1 MTEGTLLKTAL
12 NNSAEVTE
20 IRRAI
25 HRHPEIGRNEFK
37 TSELI
42 RKKLTEYGV
51 DEIKSYTPTSVVAI
65 IKGGMGEGRC
75 LAIRADIDAL
85 PVTED
90 TGLPFASEVE
100 GMMHA
105 CGHDMHAAMLLGVA
119 KMLCGMRDRFKG
131 TVKLIFQHS
140 EDTLPGGAKELTEKG
155 VMEDPKVDAIF
166 GMHIMPDE
174 KECGKLAFIKG
185 PITTSVD
192 LYEFTV
198 KGKSG
203 HGAAPHQ
210 CVDAAVVTSAI
221 VSDLQTIVSR
231 EIDPMD
237 PAVVT
242 VGVINVGERW
252 NVVPEK
258 GRIEGTMRCFSDYLW
273 ENLPKMV
280 DRIAEN
286 AAKAFRAEVTTEYVR
301 LVPPTNNNPVMADIA
316 KSAAKKIMGE
326 DAPVAL
332 PATMGG
338 EDFAFFMEKA
348 PGAVALL
355 GVRNEECG
363 AIWPQHSSH
372 YRVDENALVKGAMLY
387 VQTAMDFNASK

>member
-1 MTEGTLLKTAL
+1 MNYEEVAKNYNEYQVTMRRYFHENPEISTKEYNTSKVVKDELTKMGVEWVPCGLETGVLATVKGAKPGKTILLRGDMDAL
-12 NNSAEVTE
+12 SVTE
-20 IRRAI
+20 ESGVEYASK
-25 HRHPEIGRNEFK
+25 NE
-37 TSELI
+37 
-42 RKKLTEYGV
+42 GV
-51 DEIKSYTPTSVVAI
+51 
-65 IKGGMGEGRC
+65 
-75 LAIRADIDAL
+75 
-85 PVTED
+85 
-90 TGLPFASEVE
+90 
-100 GMMHA
+100 MHA
-105 CGHDMHAAMLLGVA
+105 CGHDCHISMMLTAAKILNDH
-119 KMLCGMRDRFKG
+119 KDELCG
-131 TVKLIFQHS
+131 TVKLAFQPA
-140 EDTLPGGAKELTEKG
+140 EEVALGAKSMVENGAMEG
-155 VMEDPKVDAIF
+155 VDGCFAIHVWSDVESGHISCDA
-166 GMHIMPDE
+166 
-174 KECGKLAFIKG
+174 G
-185 PITTSVD
+185 PRMAAAYQYAIN
-192 LYEFTV
+192 V
-198 KGKSG
+198 KGKGG

-316 KSAAKKIMGE
+316 KNAAKKIMGE

>member
-1 MTEGTLLKTAL
+1 MNYEEVAKNYNEYQVTMRRYFHENPEISTKEYNTSKVVKDELTKMGVEWVPCGLETGVLATVKGAKPGKTILLRGDMDAL
-12 NNSAEVTE
+12 SVTE
-20 IRRAI
+20 ESGVEYASK
-25 HRHPEIGRNEFK
+25 NE
-37 TSELI
+37 
-42 RKKLTEYGV
+42 GV
-51 DEIKSYTPTSVVAI
+51 
-65 IKGGMGEGRC
+65 
-75 LAIRADIDAL
+75 
-85 PVTED
+85 
-90 TGLPFASEVE
+90 
-100 GMMHA
+100 MHA
-105 CGHDMHAAMLLGVA
+105 CGHDCHTSMMLTAAKILNDH
-119 KMLCGMRDRFKG
+119 KDELCG
-131 TVKLIFQHS
+131 TVKLAFQPA
-140 EDTLPGGAKELTEKG
+140 EEVAMGAKSMVENGAMEG
-155 VMEDPKVDAIF
+155 VDGCFAIHVWSDVETGHISCDA
-166 GMHIMPDE
+166 
-174 KECGKLAFIKG
+174 G
-185 PITTSVD
+185 PRMGAAYQYAIN
-192 LYEFTV
+192 V
-198 KGKSG
+198 KGKGG

-316 KSAAKKIMGE
+316 KNAAKKIMGE

>member
-1 MTEGTLLKTAL
+1 MNYKEVAKNYNEYQVTMRRYFHENPEISTKEYNTSKVVKDELTKMGVEWVPCGLETGVLATIKGAKPGKTILLRGDMDAL
-12 NNSAEVTE
+12 SVTE
-20 IRRAI
+20 
-25 HRHPEIGRNEFK
+25 ESGVEYESRNK
-37 TSELI
+37 
-42 RKKLTEYGV
+42 GV
-51 DEIKSYTPTSVVAI
+51 
-65 IKGGMGEGRC
+65 
-75 LAIRADIDAL
+75 
-85 PVTED
+85 
-90 TGLPFASEVE
+90 
-100 GMMHA
+100 MHA
-105 CGHDMHAAMLLGVA
+105 CGHDCHISMMLTAAKILNDH
-119 KMLCGMRDRFKG
+119 KDELCG
-131 TVKLIFQHS
+131 TVKLAFQPA
-140 EDTLPGGAKELTEKG
+140 EEVALGAKSMVENGAMEG
-155 VMEDPKVDAIF
+155 VDGCFAIHVWSDVESGHISCDAGPRMAAAYQYAIN
-166 GMHIMPDE
+166 
-174 KECGKLAFIKG
+174 IKG
-185 PITTSVD
+185 
-192 LYEFTV
+192 
-198 KGKSG
+198 KGG

-210 CVDAAVVTSAI
+210 CVDAAVVASAI

-301 LVPPTNNNPVMADIA
+301 LVPPTNNNPVMADVA
-316 KSAAKKIMGE
+316 KNAAKKIMGE

>member
-1 MTEGTLLKTAL
+1 MNYEEVAKNYNEYQVTMRRYFHENPEISTKEYNTSKVVKDELTKMGVEWVPCGLETGVLATIKGAKPGKTILLRGDMDAL
-12 NNSAEVTE
+12 SVTE
-20 IRRAI
+20 ESGVEYASK
-25 HRHPEIGRNEFK
+25 NE
-37 TSELI
+37 
-42 RKKLTEYGV
+42 GV
-51 DEIKSYTPTSVVAI
+51 
-65 IKGGMGEGRC
+65 
-75 LAIRADIDAL
+75 
-85 PVTED
+85 
-90 TGLPFASEVE
+90 
-100 GMMHA
+100 MHA
-105 CGHDMHAAMLLGVA
+105 CGHDCHTSMMLTAAKILNDH
-119 KMLCGMRDRFKG
+119 KDELCG
-131 TVKLIFQHS
+131 TVKLAFQPA
-140 EDTLPGGAKELTEKG
+140 EEVAMGAKSMVENGAMEG
-155 VMEDPKVDAIF
+155 VDGCFAIHVWSDVESGHISCDA
-166 GMHIMPDE
+166 
-174 KECGKLAFIKG
+174 G
-185 PITTSVD
+185 PRMAAAYQYAIN
-192 LYEFTV
+192 V
-198 KGKSG
+198 KGKGG

-316 KSAAKKIMGE
+316 KNAAKKIMGE

>member
-1 MTEGTLLKTAL
+1 MNYEEVAKNYNEYQVAMRRYFHENPEISTKEYNTSKVVKDELTKMGVEWVPCGLETGVLATVKGAKPGKTILLRGDMDAL
-12 NNSAEVTE
+12 SVTE
-20 IRRAI
+20 ESGVEYASK
-25 HRHPEIGRNEFK
+25 NE
-37 TSELI
+37 
-42 RKKLTEYGV
+42 GV
-51 DEIKSYTPTSVVAI
+51 
-65 IKGGMGEGRC
+65 
-75 LAIRADIDAL
+75 
-85 PVTED
+85 
-90 TGLPFASEVE
+90 
-100 GMMHA
+100 MHA
-105 CGHDMHAAMLLGVA
+105 CGHDCHISMMLTAAKILNDH
-119 KMLCGMRDRFKG
+119 KDELCG
-131 TVKLIFQHS
+131 TVKLAFQPA
-140 EDTLPGGAKELTEKG
+140 EEVALGAKSMVENGAMDG
-155 VMEDPKVDAIF
+155 VDGCFAIHVWSDVESGHISCDAGPRMAAAYQYAIN
-166 GMHIMPDE
+166 
-174 KECGKLAFIKG
+174 IKG
-185 PITTSVD
+185 
-192 LYEFTV
+192 
-198 KGKSG
+198 KGG

-210 CVDAAVVTSAI
+210 CVDAAVVASAI

-301 LVPPTNNNPVMADIA
+301 LVPPTNNNPVMADVA
-316 KSAAKKIMGE
+316 KNAAKKIMGE

>member
-1 MTEGTLLKTAL
+1 MNYEEVAKNYNEYQVAMRRYFHENPEISTKEYNTSKVVKDELTKMGVEWVPCGLETGVLATVKGAKPGKTILLRGDMDAL
-12 NNSAEVTE
+12 SVTE
-20 IRRAI
+20 ESGVEYASK
-25 HRHPEIGRNEFK
+25 NE
-37 TSELI
+37 
-42 RKKLTEYGV
+42 GV
-51 DEIKSYTPTSVVAI
+51 
-65 IKGGMGEGRC
+65 
-75 LAIRADIDAL
+75 
-85 PVTED
+85 
-90 TGLPFASEVE
+90 
-100 GMMHA
+100 MHA
-105 CGHDMHAAMLLGVA
+105 CGHDCHISMMLTAAKILNDH
-119 KMLCGMRDRFKG
+119 KDELCG
-131 TVKLIFQHS
+131 TVKLAFQPA
-140 EDTLPGGAKELTEKG
+140 EEVALGAKSMVENGAMDG
-155 VMEDPKVDAIF
+155 VDGCFAIHVWSDVESGHISCDA
-166 GMHIMPDE
+166 
-174 KECGKLAFIKG
+174 G
-185 PITTSVD
+185 PRMAAAYQYAIN
-192 LYEFTV
+192 V
-198 KGKSG
+198 KGKGG

-301 LVPPTNNNPVMADIA
+301 LVPPTNNNPVIADIA

>member
-1 MTEGTLLKTAL
+1 MNYEEVAKNYNEYQVTMRRYFHENPEISTKEYNTSKVVKDELTKMGVEWVPCGLETGVLATVKGAKPGKTILLRGDMDAL
-12 NNSAEVTE
+12 SVTE
-20 IRRAI
+20 ESGVEYASK
-25 HRHPEIGRNEFK
+25 NE
-37 TSELI
+37 
-42 RKKLTEYGV
+42 GV
-51 DEIKSYTPTSVVAI
+51 
-65 IKGGMGEGRC
+65 
-75 LAIRADIDAL
+75 
-85 PVTED
+85 
-90 TGLPFASEVE
+90 
-100 GMMHA
+100 MHA
-105 CGHDMHAAMLLGVA
+105 CGHDCHTSMMLTAAKILNDH
-119 KMLCGMRDRFKG
+119 KDELCG
-131 TVKLIFQHS
+131 TVKLAFQPA
-140 EDTLPGGAKELTEKG
+140 EEVALGAKSMVENGAMDG
-155 VMEDPKVDAIF
+155 VDGCFAIHVWSDVESGHISCDA
-166 GMHIMPDE
+166 
-174 KECGKLAFIKG
+174 G
-185 PITTSVD
+185 PRMAAAYQYAIN
-192 LYEFTV
+192 V
-198 KGKSG
+198 KGKGG

-316 KSAAKKIMGE
+316 KNAAKKIMGE